1 MSFVY
6 ITLGTPSIQS
16 LDIRK
21 MPKLTDMQIRAWIKA
36 GERFEGR
43 ADGGGLYLRYR
54 QVDQSPSWRFRYKFS
69 GKQRAM
75 VIGSYAELSLSKA
88 RETAKELAARV
99 ALGYDVAGEKQERK
113 AKALAK
119 MEAEKNAMRVS
130 DLAAEYFER
139 QILPRWKHPDILRR
153 RIDKDIN
160 PHIGRMKVEDVKPR
174 HIDDMLKAI
183 VDRGAP
189 TIATDVLR
197 WTRRIF
203 DYGIKRHAL
212 EINPCSAFEVSDAG
226 GKEVSRDRWL
236 TRDELIQLFRAM
248 RTAKGFSRQNEITFK
263 LLLALCV
270 RKMELCAARWEE
282 FDLDKGIWHL
292 PEERSKNGDAIDIPL
307 APPVVEWLRELY
319 TFSCNSAW
327 VLPARKMQNRMIP
340 HIQESTLPVALAK
353 VRAEMPDVPNFTIH
367 DFRRTARTHLAALGV
382 DPVVAERC
390 LNHRIKGVEGIYNR
404 HQYFDER
411 KAALAQWADLLVA
424 LERGE
429 DYNVTPIKK
438 SNLRTVI

>member
-1 MSFVY
+1 
-6 ITLGTPSIQS
+6 
-16 LDIRK
+16 

-43 ADGGGLYLRYR
+43 ADGGGLYLRFR
-54 QVDQSPSWRFRYKFS
+54 EADKSPSWRFRYKLA
-69 GKQRAM
+69 GKSRVM
-75 VIGSYAELSLSKA
+75 LIGSYAELSLSKA
-88 RETAKELAARV
+88 RDTAKELSARV
-99 ALGYDVAGEKQERK
+99 ALGYDVSGEKQERK
-113 AKALAK
+113 AEALEK
-119 MEAEKNAMRVS
+119 MEQEKHALRVS
-130 DLAAEYFER
+130 ALAAEYFER

-160 PHIGRMKVEDVKPR
+160 PSIGHMKVEDVKPR
-174 HIDDMLKAI
+174 HIDDMLKSI

-226 GKEVSRDRWL
+226 GKEVARDRWL
-236 TRDELIQLFRAM
+236 TREELIRLFQSM
-248 RTAKGFSRQNEITFK
+248 RTAKGFSRQNELTFK
-263 LLLALCV
+263 LLLVLCV

-282 FDLDKGIWHL
+282 FDLNNAIWHL

-307 APPVVEWLRELY
+307 PPPAIDWLRELH

-353 VRAEMPDVPNFTIH
+353 VRAEMPDAQNFTIH

-404 HQYFDER
+404 YQYFEER
-411 KAALAQWADLLVA
+411 KAALTLWASMLVA
-424 LERGE
+424 LDNGE
-429 DYNVTPIKK
+429 GYNVSPIRKTQK
-438 SNLRTVI
+438 NA

>member
-1 MSFVY
+1 
-6 ITLGTPSIQS
+6 
-16 LDIRK
+16 
-21 MPKLTDMQIRAWIKA
+21 MPKLTDMQIRAWIKT

-43 ADGGGLYLRYR
+43 ADGNGLYLRYR
-54 QVDQSPSWRFRYKFS
+54 KTDKIPTWRFRYKLA
-69 GKQRAM
+69 GKPRVM
-75 VIGSYAELSLSKA
+75 LMGSYSELSLAKA
-88 RETAKELAARV
+88 RYIAKELSARV
-99 ALGYDVAGEKQERK
+99 ALGYDVAAEKQERK
-113 AKALAK
+113 AEALAK
-119 MEAEKNAMRVS
+119 MEAEKNAMHVS
-130 DLAAEYFER
+130 ELAAEYFEC

-160 PHIGRMKVEDVKPR
+160 PCIGHLKVEDVKPR
-174 HIDDMLKAI
+174 HIDKMLKSI

-203 DYGIKRHAL
+203 DYGIKRLTL

-226 GKEVSRDRWL
+226 GKEVARDRWL
-236 TRDELIQLFRAM
+236 TRGELIQLFQAM
-248 RTAKGFSRQNEITFK
+248 RTAKGFSRQNELTFK

-282 FDLDKGIWHL
+282 FDLDTAIWHL

-307 APPVVEWLRELY
+307 PPPTVEWLQELH

-327 VLPARKMQNRMIP
+327 VLPARKMQHRMIP

-367 DFRRTARTHLAALGV
+367 DFRRTARTHLAALGI
-382 DPVVAERC
+382 DPIVAERC

-411 KAALAQWADLLVA
+411 KTALTQWANLLVA

-429 DYNVTPIKK
+429 DYNVTSLKRY
-438 SNLRTVI
+438 S

>member
-1 MSFVY
+1 M
-6 ITLGTPSIQS
+6 GTPNIECS
-16 LDIRK
+16 DIP
-21 MPKLTDMQIRAWIKA
+21 MPKLTDMQIRAWIKT

-43 ADGGGLYLRYR
+43 ADGNGLYLRYR
-54 QVDQSPSWRFRYKFS
+54 KTDKIPTWRFRYKLA
-69 GKQRAM
+69 GKPRVM
-75 VIGSYAELSLSKA
+75 LMGSYSELSLAKA
-88 RETAKELAARV
+88 RDIAKELSARV
-99 ALGYDVAGEKQERK
+99 ALGYDVAAEKQERK
-113 AKALAK
+113 AEALAK
-119 MEAEKNAMRVS
+119 MEAEKNAMHVS
-130 DLAAEYFER
+130 ELAAEYFER

-160 PHIGRMKVEDVKPR
+160 PCIGHLKVEDVKPR
-174 HIDDMLKAI
+174 HIDKMLKSI

-203 DYGIKRHAL
+203 DYGIKRLTL

-226 GKEVSRDRWL
+226 GKEVARDRWL
-236 TRDELIQLFRAM
+236 TRGELIQLFQAM
-248 RTAKGFSRQNEITFK
+248 RTAKGFSRQNELTFK

-282 FDLDKGIWHL
+282 FDLDTAIWHL

-307 APPVVEWLRELY
+307 PPPTVEWLQELH

-327 VLPARKMQNRMIP
+327 VLPARKMQHRMIP

-367 DFRRTARTHLAALGV
+367 DFRRTARTHLAALGI
-382 DPVVAERC
+382 DPIVAERC

-411 KAALAQWADLLVA
+411 KTALTQWANLLVA

-429 DYNVTPIKK
+429 DYNVTSLKRY
-438 SNLRTVI
+438 S

>member
-1 MSFVY
+1 
-6 ITLGTPSIQS
+6 
-16 LDIRK
+16 

-36 GERFEGR
+36 DERFEGK
-43 ADGGGLYLRYR
+43 ADGNGLYLRFR
-54 QVDQSPSWRFRYKFS
+54 PADRSPSWRFRYKFA
-69 GKQRAM
+69 GKSRAM
-75 VIGSYAELSLSKA
+75 LIGSYSEISLSKA
-88 RETAKELAARV
+88 RDMAKELSARV
-99 ALGYDVAGEKQERK
+99 SLGYDVAGEKQERK
-113 AKALAK
+113 ADAIKK
-119 MEAEKNAMRVS
+119 MEAEKNAKKFHQ
-130 DLAAEYFER
+130 LAAEYFES
-139 QILPRWKHPDILRR
+139 QILGRWKHPDILRR

-160 PHIGRMKVEDVKPR
+160 PNIGSMKVEDVKPR
-174 HIDDMLKAI
+174 HIDDMLKSI
-183 VDRGAP
+183 VKRGAP

-203 DYGIKRHAL
+203 DYGIKREYL
-212 EINPCSAFEVSDAG
+212 EVNPCSAFEVSDAG

-236 TRDELIQLFRAM
+236 NRDELIRLFQGM
-248 RTAKGFSRQNEITFK
+248 RTAKGFSRQNELTFK

-282 FDLDKGIWHL
+282 FDLDNAVWHL

-307 APPVVEWLRELY
+307 APVAVEWLRELH
-319 TFSCNSAW
+319 TFSCNSKF

-353 VRAEMPDVPNFTIH
+353 VRAELPDVPNFTIH

-404 HQYFDER
+404 HQYFNER
-411 KAALAQWADLLVA
+411 RAALTQWAELLVA
-424 LERGE
+424 LEAGTE
-429 DYNVTPIKK
+429 YNVTPIRKAQ
-438 SNLRTVI
+438 

>member
-1 MSFVY
+1 MYPISFLY
-6 ITLGTPSIQS
+6 IALGTPLIQS

-99 ALGYDVAGEKQERK
+99 ALGYDVAGEKQQRK
-113 AKALAK
+113 AEALAK
-119 MEAEKNAMRVS
+119 MEADKNAMRVS
-130 DLAAEYFER
+130 DLAAEYFTR

-160 PHIGRMKVEDVKPR
+160 PRIGSMKVEDVKPR

-212 EINPCSAFEVSDAG
+212 EINPCSAFEVADAG
-226 GKEVSRDRWL
+226 GKEVSRERWL
-236 TRDELIQLFRAM
+236 TRDELIRLFSAM

-263 LLLALCV
+263 LLLTLCV

-282 FDLDKGIWHL
+282 FDLNGAVWHL
-292 PEERSKNGDAIDIPL
+292 PEERSKNGDAINIPL
-307 APPVVEWLRELY
+307 PPPAVKWLEELH
-319 TFSCNSAW
+319 TFSCNSKW

-340 HIQESTLPVALAK
+340 HIQESTLPVALSK
-353 VRAEMPDVPNFTIH
+353 VRAELPDVPNFTIH
-367 DFRRTARTHLAALGV
+367 DFRRTARTHLAALGI

-411 KAALAQWADLLVA
+411 KAALTQWADLLVA

-429 DYNVTPIKK
+429 EYNVTP
-438 SNLRTVI
+438 LRKAK

>member
-1 MSFVY
+1 
-6 ITLGTPSIQS
+6 
-16 LDIRK
+16 

-43 ADGGGLYLRYR
+43 SDGNGLYLSYR
-54 QVDQSPSWRFRYKFS
+54 ENYKTPVWRFRYKFA
-69 GKQRAM
+69 GKSRAM
-75 VIGSYAELSLSKA
+75 LIGSYAELSLARA
-88 RETAKELAARV
+88 RETAKELSARV

-113 AKALAK
+113 AEALAK
-119 MEAEKNAMRVS
+119 IEAKKSALYVS
-130 DLAAEYFER
+130 ELAAEYFER

-160 PHIGRMKVEDVKPR
+160 PCIGRMRVEDVKPR
-174 HIDDMLKAI
+174 HIDDMLKGI

-226 GKEVSRDRWL
+226 GKEIARDRWL
-236 TRDELIQLFRAM
+236 NRSELIKLFQAM
-248 RTAKGFSRQNEITFK
+248 RKAKGFSRQNELTFK

-282 FDLDKGIWHL
+282 FDLDAAIWHL

-307 APPVVEWLRELY
+307 PLAAVEWLKELL

-327 VLPARKMQNRMIP
+327 VLPARKMQHRMIP

-353 VRAEMPDVPNFTIH
+353 VRAEMPGVPNFTIH

-390 LNHRIKGVEGIYNR
+390 LNHKIKGVEGIYNR
-404 HQYFDER
+404 HQYFNER
-411 KAALAQWADLLVA
+411 KATLNLWADLLLT
-424 LERGE
+424 LEQGE

-438 SNLRTVI
+438 AHKLS

>member
-1 MSFVY
+1 MA
-6 ITLGTPSIQS
+6 
-16 LDIRK
+16 
-21 MPKLTDMQIRAWIKA
+21 KLTDMQIRAWIKV

-43 ADGGGLYLRYR
+43 SDGNGLYLCFPKNYAI
-54 QVDQSPSWRFRYKFS
+54 PFWRFRYKFV
-69 GKQRAM
+69 GKPRSM
-75 VIGSYAELSLSKA
+75 VIASYGELSLSKA
-88 RETAKELAARV
+88 RETAKELSARV
-99 ALGYDVAGEKQERK
+99 SLGYDVAGEKQERK
-113 AKALAK
+113 AEALAK
-119 MEAEKNAMRVS
+119 IEDDKNSMRVS
-130 DLAAEYFER
+130 ELAAEYFER

-160 PHIGRMKVEDVKPR
+160 PHIGSMKVEDVKPR

-236 TRDELIQLFRAM
+236 TRDELIRLFQAM
-248 RTAKGFSRQNEITFK
+248 RMAKGFSRQNEITFK

-282 FDLDKGIWHL
+282 FDLDAAIWHL
-292 PEERSKNGDAIDIPL
+292 PAERSKNGDAIDIPL
-307 APPVVEWLRELY
+307 PPPAVEWLKELH

-353 VRAEMPDVPNFTIH
+353 VRAEMPDVENITIH

-411 KAALAQWADLLVA
+411 KAALAQWVGLLVA

-429 DYNVTPIKK
+429 DYNVTPINKTHK
-438 SNLRTVI
+438 TA